1 MGQLIILAFSVWL
14 TWISYRDTKER
25 TSVSWSVWIVVVWLF
40 LHGTRPLE
48 SWFGLEGQ
56 TSRDEGSPLEAT
68 VNTVLIAAGLSVLIR
83 RGIQWGTVITGNVW
97 LAVFYLFWILS
108 ITWSDYPLITFKRLI
123 KDFGYLI
130 MALVV
135 LTDKVP
141 TQSIRAAVVRFSY
154 ICIPLSVIW
163 IRYFP
168 SLGREFVGYSKS
180 TLMYVG
186 VSTHKNVLGNLVLA
200 STLFVLWELLEQWKE
215 GKGKAIK
222 RPLWKSRAMVLA
234 MCWYLLL
241 LIDSQT
247 SLVCA
252 FLGSVLLITLFKVPS
267 WTYNPG
273 RIELVGIAGGTI
285 LGLVN
290 MFVDVKEV
298 FLESVNRDPTLTTRT
313 DIWPFLIEFQD
324 NPLLGQGFN
333 SFWAGERL
341 VELQTVTFGIIQAHN
356 GYIETYL
363 NGGIIGMGLL
373 GLLILGTYLR
383 IRRHLIIGI
392 PDSHIRL
399 VILIIAVIYNFSEA
413 SFNKIGPLWLVTV
426 WAMMQY
432 RSQLSPRRHWTGAS
446 R

>member
-1 MGQLIILAFSVWL
+1 MGQLILQVFYVWL
-14 TWISYRDTKER
+14 IWISYRDTKDR
-25 TSVSWSVWIVVVWLF
+25 TSVSWSVWIVVIWLF
-40 LHGTRPLE
+40 VHGTRPLG

-56 TSRDEGSPLEAT
+56 VSRDEGSPLEAT
-68 VNTVLIAAGLSVLIR
+68 VNGVLIAAGLSVLIR

-97 LAVFYLFWILS
+97 LSVFYLFWILS

-141 TQSIRAAVVRFSY
+141 TQSIRAAIVRFSY

-168 SLGREFVGYSKS
+168 HLGREFVGYSKS

-200 STLFVLWELLEQWKE
+200 SALFVLWEILEQWKE
-215 GKGKAIK
+215 RNAGKK
-222 RPLWKSRAMVLA
+222 PLLKSHAFVLA

-252 FLGSVLLITLFKVPS
+252 SLGSVLLVTLFKVRS

-273 RIELVGIAGGTI
+273 RIELVGILGGTI
-285 LGLVN
+285 VGLVN
-290 MFVDVKEV
+290 LFVDVKEV
-298 FLESVNRDPTLTTRT
+298 FLQSVNRDPTLTTRT
-313 DIWPFLIEFQD
+313 DIWPILIEFQD
-324 NPLLGQGFN
+324 NPLLGQGFCT
-333 SFWAGERL
+333 FWAGERM
-341 VELQTVTFGIIQAHN
+341 VELEAVTFGIIQAHN

-363 NGGIIGMGLL
+363 NGGIVGMTLL
-373 GLLILGTYLR
+373 GLLLLATYLR
-383 IRRHLIIGI
+383 IRKHLILGI

-432 RSQLSPRRHWTGAS
+432 RSQPSHL
-446 R
+446 

>member
-1 MGQLIILAFSVWL
+1 MGQLILLAFYVWL
-14 TWISYRDTKER
+14 IWISYRDTKDR
-25 TSVSWSVWIVVVWLF
+25 TSVSWSVWIVVIWLF

-56 TSRDEGSPLEAT
+56 ASRDEGSPLEAT
-68 VNTVLIAAGLSVLIR
+68 VNTVLIAAGLSVLLR
-83 RGIQWGTVITGNVW
+83 RGIQWGAVLTGNVW

-108 ITWSDYPLITFKRLI
+108 ITWSDYPLITLKRLI

-130 MALVV
+130 MALVL
-135 LTDKVP
+135 LTDKIP

-186 VSTHKNVLGNLVLA
+186 VSTHKNVLGNLILA
-200 STLFVLWELLEQWKE
+200 SALFVLWELLEQWKE
-215 GKGKAIK
+215 GRVGKK
-222 RPLWKSRAMVLA
+222 RLWKSRVSVLA

-247 SLVCA
+247 SFICA
-252 FLGSVLLITLFKVPS
+252 LLGSILLITLFKIPS
-267 WTYNPG
+267 WASNPG
-273 RIELVGIAGGTI
+273 RIELAGIVGGTVI
-285 LGLVN
+285 GLVN
-290 MFVDVKEV
+290 LFIDVKEV
-298 FLESVNRDPTLTTRT
+298 FLESVSRDPTLTTRT
-313 DIWPFLIEFQD
+313 DIWPILIEFQD

-341 VELQTVTFGIIQAHN
+341 VELQAVTFGIIQAHN

-363 NGGIIGMGLL
+363 NGGIIGVGLL
-373 GLLILGTYLR
+373 GLLILGTYFR
-383 IRRHLIIGI
+383 IRRHLITGI
-392 PDSHIRL
+392 ADSHIRL
-399 VILIIAVIYNFSEA
+399 VILIIAVIYNYSEA

-426 WAMMQY
+426 WAMMEY
-432 RSQLSPRRHWTGAS
+432 PSRPSNLRHMISSS